1 LKKLSGN
8 ISEKLLLCLKSR
20 SIVIIVYTWPA
31 LIAFLISSISASTFS
46 AFDLIR
52 AITSVTL
59 VGYAV
64 YFYNDLM
71 DIEDDRKNMEVGSQF
86 PGKRPI
92 GSGRVTEGEL
102 KAFIVLV
109 SAAGLLIAYS
119 INARVFGYQLAY
131 LALGVLYSTDP
142 VRLKKRFIMKQL
154 TIAMGVILADLS
166 GAYTVGVFNN
176 QIMLL
181 IAMHMVLA
189 LGVNPIVDLRDIHG
203 DRAMGIKT
211 VAVVWGADTTV
222 RLYFATLVGMGVAS
236 VIGYAQMG
244 LSRAVPILAVTVL
257 SAWIYVSV
265 PLLRKDVRL
274 NYDWT
279 VFIRRVSPFL
289 LGIQLVPLIS
299 MVLPF

>member
-1 LKKLSGN
+1 MSGN
-8 ISEKLLLCLKSR
+8 LSEKLLLCLKSR
-20 SIVIIVYTWPA
+20 SIVIIVYMWPA
-31 LIAFLISSISASTFS
+31 LISFLISSISASTFS
-46 AFDLIR
+46 AFNLIR
-52 AITSVTL
+52 VITAVTL
-59 VGYAV
+59 VGYGV

-71 DIEDDRKNMEVGSQF
+71 DIEDDRKNMEVGSQY
-86 PGKRPI
+86 PGNRPI
-92 GSGRVTEGEL
+92 GSGKVTEGEL
-102 KAFIVLV
+102 KTFIVLV

-154 TIAMGVILADLS
+154 TIAMGIILADLS

-176 QIMLL
+176 QILIL
-181 IAMHMVLA
+181 IAMHTVLA

-203 DRAMGIKT
+203 DKAMGLKT

-222 RLYFATLVGMGVAS
+222 RLYFATLVGMGIAS
-236 VIGYAQMG
+236 VIGYSQMG
-244 LSRAVPILAVTVL
+244 LSMAAPILAVTVL

-265 PLLRKDVRL
+265 PLLRKEVRL
-274 NYDWT
+274 NYDWA
-279 VFIRRVSPFL
+279 VFLRRISPFL
-289 LGIQLVPLIS
+289 LGIQLIPLIS

>member
-1 LKKLSGN
+1 MKKMSGN

-222 RLYFATLVGMGVAS
+222 RLYFATLVGMGIAS
-236 VIGYAQMG
+236 VIGYTQMG

>member
-119 INARVFGYQLAY
+119 INALVFGYQLAY

-222 RLYFATLVGMGVAS
+222 RLYFATLVGMGIAS
-236 VIGYAQMG
+236 VIGYTQMG

-274 NYDWT
+274 NYDWA